1 MQNKFSNNE
10 PYPPSEDTYFLED
23 NLVNEKGKYALDIG
37 TGSGYLTRILSR
49 NFLQVIGT
57 DIDFYSLI
65 NQNKKVE
72 NRICCDA
79 AEALNCKFDLI
90 ICNMPY
96 LQSDE
101 ISDRKV
107 DGGKEGVEVPLKI
120 IKSAI
125 PCLNDSGKM
134 LFVTSSLSNYEKL
147 IEESEKL
154 GLDCKIVARKKLFF
168 EELLIVQ
175 ASKSHESN
183 DFVNSNLRF

>member
-1 MQNKFSNNE
+1 MQNKFSNNS

-23 NLVNEKGKYALDIG
+23 NLVNERGKYALDIG
-37 TGSGYLTRILSR
+37 TGSGYLTRTLSR
-49 NFLQVIGT
+49 NFSQVIGT

-65 NQNKKVE
+65 NQNKKAK

-96 LQSDE
+96 LSSDE
-101 ISDRKV
+101 ISDRRV

-125 PCLNDSGKM
+125 KCLSDSGKM

-147 IEESEKL
+147 IEESQKL
-154 GLDCKIVARKKLFF
+154 GLDCKIVSRKKLFF
-168 EELLIVQ
+168 EELLIVE
-175 ASKSHESN
+175 AKRH
-183 DFVNSNLRF
+183 

>member
-1 MQNKFSNNE
+1 LQNKFSNNE

-23 NLVNEKGKYALDIG
+23 NLVNERGNYALDIG

-65 NQNKKVE
+65 NQNKKAE

-79 AEALNCKFDLI
+79 AEPLHCKFDLI
-90 ICNMPY
+90 VCNMPY

-125 PCLNDSGKM
+125 RCLDDSGKM

-147 IEESEKL
+147 IEETQKL
-154 GLDCKIVARKKLFF
+154 GLDCKIVSRKKLFF
-168 EELLIVQ
+168 EELLIIE
-175 ASKSHESN
+175 AKILS
-183 DFVNSNLRF
+183 D

>member
-1 MQNKFSNNE
+1 MQNKFSSND

-23 NLVNEKGKYALDIG
+23 NLVNERGKYALDIG
-37 TGSGYLTRILSR
+37 TGSGYLTRTLSK

-65 NQNKKVE
+65 NQNKKIK
-72 NRICCDA
+72 NRICCDG

-96 LQSDE
+96 LESDS
-101 ISDRKV
+101 IQDRRV

-125 PCLNDSGKM
+125 RCLDDSGKM

-147 IEESEKL
+147 MSESEKL
-154 GLDCKIVARKKLFF
+154 GLACSIVARKKLFF
-168 EELLIVQ
+168 EELLIVE
-175 ASKSHESN
+175 AK
-183 DFVNSNLRF
+183 LP

>member
-1 MQNKFSNNE
+1 MQKSYSDNA

-65 NQNKKVE
+65 NQNKKAK
-72 NRICCDA
+72 NCICCDG

-90 ICNMPY
+90 VCNMPY

-120 IKSAI
+120 IKSAVK
-125 PCLNDSGKM
+125 CLDDSGKM

-147 IEESEKL
+147 MEESQKL
-154 GLDCKIVARKKLFF
+154 GLDLKIIARKKLFF
-168 EELLIVQ
+168 EELIIIK
-175 ASKSHESN
+175 AIISN
-183 DFVNSNLRF
+183 

>member
-37 TGSGYLTRILSR
+37 TGSGYLTRTLSQ

-65 NQNKKVE
+65 NQNKKIE
-72 NRICCDA
+72 NCICCDA
-79 AEALNCKFDLI
+79 AEALRCKFDLI

-96 LQSDE
+96 LQSDQ

-107 DGGKEGVEVPLKI
+107 DGGKDGIEVPLKI
-120 IKSAI
+120 IKSAVK
-125 PCLNDSGKM
+125 CLDDSGKM

-147 IEESEKL
+147 MEESKKL
-154 GLDCKIVARKKLFF
+154 SLYLKIVARKKLFF
-168 EELLIVQ
+168 EELLLVE
-175 ASKSHESN
+175 ARRK
-183 DFVNSNLRF
+183 